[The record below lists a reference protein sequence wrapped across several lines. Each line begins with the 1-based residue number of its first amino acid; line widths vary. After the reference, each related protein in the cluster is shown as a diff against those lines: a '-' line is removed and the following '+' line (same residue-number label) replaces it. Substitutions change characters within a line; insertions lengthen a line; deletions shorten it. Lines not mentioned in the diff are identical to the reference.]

1 VRSGA
6 EGTER
11 VSGGEH
17 AGGAGLGGKRELPG
31 RAGRQGRRCT
41 ERERGSGGGG
51 QGPGG
56 PAGVR
61 EWGGRAWG
69 VCVCELQ
76 GGCWVGTGGQ
86 GEGAER

>member
-1 VRSGA
+1 
-6 EGTER
+6 
-11 VSGGEH
+11 
-17 AGGAGLGGKRELPG
+17 LGGRG
-31 RAGRQGRRCT
+31 SCRG
-41 ERERGSGGGG
+41 ERGAREEDAQKERGDREVGDRG
-51 QGPGG
+51 QGG